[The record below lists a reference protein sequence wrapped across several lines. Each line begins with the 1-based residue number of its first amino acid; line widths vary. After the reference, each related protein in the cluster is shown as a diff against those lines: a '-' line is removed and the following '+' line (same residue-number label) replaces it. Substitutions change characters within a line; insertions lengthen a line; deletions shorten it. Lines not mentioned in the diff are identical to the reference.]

1 MPLDSDVLSQI
12 TGLLGTLDDQ
22 EAIGPR
28 LVSDARRLWCRLGSF
43 FEMKLLNPSVD
54 ESSLQLA
61 CYALQLPIGRA
72 KTRGNLRQRCEQAAE
87 LFVGLL
93 SGKVDEKVL
102 DRVGRLLLETP
113 QRSPMLDEARLL
125 ADAVNLDDFGVTGYL
140 AQAAQ
145 LGLSGQGVAAISLA
159 WDKTEQYGY
168 WEARLKD
175 GFHFEPISAIAR
187 RRLEQARQICA
198 MLNAELTEDHAK

>member
-1 MPLDSDVLSQI
+1 MPLDSDALSFI

-28 LVSDARRLWCRLGSF
+28 LVSDARRLWNRLGSF
-43 FEMKLLNPSVD
+43 LAMKLVSPSVD
-54 ESSLQLA
+54 EDSLELA
-61 CYALQLPIGRA
+61 CYALQLPVGRQ

-87 LFVGLL
+87 LLVGLL
-93 SGKVDEKVL
+93 SGPVEEKVL

-113 QRSPMLDEARLL
+113 QKSPMLDEARLL
-125 ADAVNLDDFGVTGYL
+125 ADAVNLDDFGITGFL

-145 LGLSGQGVAAISLA
+145 LGLCGQGVADIALA

-175 GFHFEPISAIAR
+175 GFHFEPVSVIAR
-187 RRLEQARQICA
+187 RRLDQARQFVA
-198 MLNAELTEDHAK
+198 RLNAELSEDHAK